1 MEREDRIKSD
11 SEHMFGDSKPIMSFS
26 LSLFYVLC
34 VTGEIMLYKIIV
46 STERKVVCNVP
57 GINVQ

>member
-1 MEREDRIKSD
+1 
-11 SEHMFGDSKPIMSFS
+11 MFGDSKPIMSFS
-26 LSLFYVLC
+26 LSLFYVLY
-34 VTGEIMLYKIIV
+34 VTGEIILYKIIV